1 MSEIFVRPGL
11 SHQAQFTVEIRNRQS
26 NSPFALRIQFHRC
39 RLLRD
44 NLHFGQRFQAAAIEI
59 IAAVT
64 TKPQCAETTTAL
76 NQLSID
82 IILVHAVAFAAE
94 EGVIRI
100 RRFIVGDIEHTGV
113 HGGNQHIHFFRCCF
127 AVLCFCFDFNGQIL
141 IRTDAGRRIQ
151 CHINLT
157 GRIGHRDM
165 QDTDRAFDGRLTGA
179 VARADNHRSRVQ
191 VVACPLFVQR
201 DFHIDAAFRH
211 IHFLPPQRAV
221 TGFQKHIAFTGLR
234 CSHIQFNFIT
244 GVIIWFIQFQFHLIR
259 ANRTGT
265 AGVILPGVPS
275 PETHAAGQ
283 PGGRIHHFQAVC
295 TPGDRDGH
303 FCGAV
308 FGDTDFV
315 IRHHEVFLIITG

>member
-1 MSEIFVRPGL
+1 MAEIFVRPGL
-11 SHQAQFTVEIRNRQS
+11 SHQAQLAVEIRNRQS
-26 NSPFALRIQFHRC
+26 NRTFTLRIQFHRC

-44 NLHFGQRFQAAAIEI
+44 NLHFSQRFQAAAIEI

-76 NQLSID
+76 NQLTID
-82 IILVHAVAFAAE
+82 IILINTVAFAAE
-94 EGVIRI
+94 EGIVRI
-100 RRFIVGDIEHTGV
+100 RCFIVGNIEHTGV
-113 HGGNQHIHFFRCCF
+113 HGRNQYIDFFRCRF
-127 AVLCFCFDFNGQIL
+127 AVLRFCFDFDSQIL
-141 IRTDAGRRIQ
+141 IRTDTGRGIQ
-151 CHINLT
+151 RHINLT
-157 GRIGHRDM
+157 GRIGHRNM
-165 QDTDRAFDGRLTGA
+165 QNTNRAFDGRLAGT
-179 VARADNHRSRVQ
+179 VPRTDNHGSRVQ
-191 VVACPLFVQR
+191 VMTRPLFVQR
-201 DFHIDAAFRH
+201 YFHIGAAFRH

-234 CSHIQFNFIT
+234 CGHIQFNFIT

-308 FGDTDFV
+308 FGNTDFV